1 MNRPTTLA
9 LTFLTLTLAAC
20 GRPASTPAV
29 STDDTS
35 SGSVADAGGHG
46 AGGNGAAGHGDHALA
61 APGPDRS
68 RLPSR
73 AVLGPATVAPGLR
86 VQTLPANVQPNLLA
100 LKVLI
105 LSSGP
110 SDYGIGTAR
119 ALLDQSGIPYDVLDA
134 SRTPLDTAALIAPD
148 GSGRYQGVILTDSA
162 LIMDAGNGTYPSAL
176 DSAEWDTLFEYER
189 TFRVRQL
196 ALYGAP
202 GSVPEDYGLRY
213 VAGAETATTSL
224 RLNAAGQAVF
234 SDLKGAAIPVTYSYT
249 YPSALQSVPGV
260 STQVLATDPSGRV
273 LAATSTSAD
282 GRERLILTSA
292 QNPYLT
298 HSQLLGRGLAQWLT
312 RGVHLGEHRRF
323 LQVDIDDVF
332 LEGDHLTSA
341 LTLTAPFRLSGSD
354 LLNVRTQQDRLRSNY
369 PAAPNFRYALMFNGG
384 GANTAVPTL
393 CTNSPWLTRDLLS
406 SVARC
411 LNTQFDWV
419 NHTLDHQRM
428 DVMPLST
435 ATTQIQQ
442 NLSVGTKLG
451 LNMSRASLVTGE
463 HSGLGFMDPTDDG
476 TRNDDG
482 TAGPKQDLGLG
493 RSNPNLLSAAVSSG
507 VTYLASDHSVA
518 SQWDAQ
524 CPTCGVPHP
533 LNPGVFLVPRW
544 PNSVAYHVTT
554 PDEATAFYNSLYGPG
569 GLFPY
574 WDRNLTYAEFLDRE
588 SDQALTH
595 ILNGTPFPH
604 FMHQPNLRQY
614 AGGKSLATD
623 WVQAALVKY
632 STYSKLPLNTLRWDD
647 LGAQVRRHTA
657 EVKASAAGTLSGT
670 WNRSAGTVR
679 LTSSAGTV
687 PVTLSGASS
696 GTLYGTDR
704 AARYDL
710 SGSLDVP
717 VTPR

>member
-20 GRPASTPAV
+20 GRPDNTPAV
-29 STDDTS
+29 STDDPHS
-35 SGSVADAGGHG
+35 ESVSDTETHGTVGHG
-46 AGGNGAAGHGDHALA
+46 EHALA

-73 AVLGPATVAPGLR
+73 AVLGPATIAPGLR
-86 VQTLPANVQPNLLA
+86 VQALPANVQPNLLA

-110 SDYGIGTAR
+110 NDDGIEAAR
-119 ALLDQSGIPYDVLDA
+119 ALLEQSGIPYDVLDA
-134 SRTPLDTAALIAPD
+134 SVTPLNTATLIAPD

-162 LIMDAGNGTYPSAL
+162 LIMDTGNGTYPSAL

-202 GSVPEDYGLRY
+202 GTVPEDYGLRL
-213 VAGAETATTSL
+213 VAGAETSTTSL

-234 SDLKGAAIPVTYSYT
+234 SDLKSAPIPVTYSYT

-260 STQVLATDPSGRV
+260 STRVLATDPAGHV
-273 LAATSTSAD
+273 LAAMSTSAD

-298 HSQLLGRGLAQWLT
+298 HSQLLGRGLARWLT

-332 LEGDHLTSA
+332 TAGDHLTSN
-341 LTLTAPFRLSGSD
+341 LTLTTPFRLSGTD
-354 LLNVRTQQDRLRSNY
+354 LLSARTQQDLLRINY
-369 PAAPNFRYALMFNGG
+369 PAAPDFRYAMMFNGG
-384 GANTAVPTL
+384 GADTSVPTL
-393 CTNSPWLTRDLLS
+393 CSNLPGLTSDLLS

-419 NHTLDHQRM
+419 NHTLDHQRV

-435 ATTQIQQ
+435 VTAQIQE
-442 NLSVGTKLG
+442 NLTVGTKLG
-451 LNMSRASLVTGE
+451 LRMSRASLVTGE
-463 HSGLGFMDPTDDG
+463 HSGLGFMDPNDDG
-476 TRNDDG
+476 TRNDQGDPS
-482 TAGPKQDLGLG
+482 GPKKDLGLG
-493 RSNPNLLSAAVSSG
+493 RSNPNLLAVAQNSG
-507 VTYLASDHSVA
+507 VTYLGSDHSIA
-518 SQWDAQ
+518 SQVDAQ

-533 LNPGVFLVPRW
+533 LNPGIFLVPRW

-554 PDEATAFYNSLYGPG
+554 PDAATAFYNSLYGPG

-574 WDRNLTYAEFLDRE
+574 WDRNLSYEEFLDRE

-604 FMHQPNLRQY
+604 YMHQPNLRQY
-614 AGGKSLATD
+614 ESGKSLATD
-623 WVQAALVKY
+623 WVKAALAKY
-632 STYSKLPLNTLRWDD
+632 STYSTLPLNTLRWDD
-647 LGAQVRRHTA
+647 LGAQLRRHTA
-657 EVKASAAGTLSGT
+657 EVKATAAGTLSGL

-679 LTSSAGTV
+679 LTSSAGSV
-687 PVTLSGASS
+687 PVTLSGATS
-696 GTLYGTDR
+696 GTLYGSDR

>member
-1 MNRPTTLA
+1 MTRRTTLA

-20 GRPASTPAV
+20 GRPSSAPAV
-29 STDDTS
+29 TDPQTGTVSVGS
-35 SGSVADAGGHG
+35 S
-46 AGGNGAAGHGDHALA
+46 HGDHALA

-68 RLPSR
+68 RLPAR
-73 AVLGPATVAPGLR
+73 AALGPATVRNAARLST
-86 VQTLPANVQPNLLA
+86 QALPANAQPDVVA

-110 SDYGIGTAR
+110 GDYGLEAAR
-119 ALLDQSGIPYDVLDA
+119 ALLAGSGIPFDVLDA
-134 SRTPLDTAALIAPD
+134 SRAPLDMAALVAPD

-162 LIMDAGNGTYPSAL
+162 LIMDAGDGTYPSAL
-176 DSAEWDTLFEYER
+176 NSAEWDTLFEYER

-213 VAGAETATTSL
+213 VAGAETDTTSL
-224 RLNAAGQAVF
+224 KLNAAGRTVF
-234 SDLKGAAIPVTYSYT
+234 SDLKGAAIPVSYSYT

-260 STQVLATDPSGRV
+260 STQVLATDPAGRV

-332 LEGDHLTSA
+332 LEGDHLTSD
-341 LTLTAPFRLSGSD
+341 LTFTTPFRMSGSD
-354 LLNVRTQQDRLRSNY
+354 LLNVRAQQDRVRSNY
-369 PAAPNFRYALMFNGG
+369 PAAPDFRYAMMFNGG

-393 CTNSPWLTRDLLS
+393 CTDSPWLTRDLLS

-442 NLSVGTKLG
+442 NLSVGAKLG
-451 LNMSRASLVTGE
+451 LRMSRASLVTGE

-533 LNPGVFLVPRW
+533 LNPGVFLLPRW

-554 PDEATAFYNSLYGPG
+554 PAEATAFYNSLYAPG

-623 WVQAALVKY
+623 WVRAALDKY
-632 STYSKLPLNTLRWDD
+632 STYSTLPLNTLRWDD
-647 LGAQVRRHTA
+647 LGRYVQRHTA
-657 EVKASAAGTLSGT
+657 ETKAREAGTLSGRWDRRT
-670 WNRSAGTVR
+670 NTVR
-679 LTSSAGTV
+679 LSSSAGTV
-687 PVTLSGASS
+687 PVTLTGASA
-696 GTLYGTDR
+696 GAPYGTDR
-704 AARYDL
+704 TAQFDL
-710 SGSLDVP
+710 SGTLDVS